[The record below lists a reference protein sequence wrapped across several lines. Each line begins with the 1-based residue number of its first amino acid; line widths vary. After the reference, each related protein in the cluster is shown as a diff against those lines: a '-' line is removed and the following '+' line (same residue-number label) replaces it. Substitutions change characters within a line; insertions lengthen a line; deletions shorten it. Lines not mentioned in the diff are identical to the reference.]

1 MVFSPFYFAPQKTLQ
16 DLGGQCLPLMEL
28 SELSELSGRVQTGS
42 GEGERLRVLWRQWA
56 EGLTHAADV
65 YQ

>member
-1 MVFSPFYFAPQKTLQ
+1 M
-16 DLGGQCLPLMEL
+16 
-28 SELSELSGRVQTGS
+28 ELSELSGRVQTGS